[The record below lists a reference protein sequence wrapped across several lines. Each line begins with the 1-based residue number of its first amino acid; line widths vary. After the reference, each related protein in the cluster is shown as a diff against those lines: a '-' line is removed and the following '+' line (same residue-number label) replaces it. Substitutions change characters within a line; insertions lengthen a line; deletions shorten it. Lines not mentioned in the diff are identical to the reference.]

1 MYIEKKNIGGLKYC
15 EGCPYFKLKTDNCLY
30 ADSELRGINIF
41 KNGIIVKCEHH
52 DICYRIDLK
61 VCEEK
66 LKNDI
71 KKEGE

>member
-1 MYIEKKNIGGLKYC
+1 MYIEKKYIGGLKYC
-15 EGCPYFKLKTDNCLY
+15 EDCPYFKLKTDSCLY
-30 ADSELRGINIF
+30 ADSDELR
-41 KNGIIVKCEHH
+41 GIIVKCEHH